1 MVRLGARR
9 HCTRQVNGWAHEDW
23 QDSEGTGGHK
33 YWEMGSE
40 ARKTVPDRVKA
51 KGGTLRDRKTRLNL
65 RLGNGRRHGVY
76 VSISTLST
84 LNCVVCTCMFVCVL
98 MDLARFPKDNANTTP
113 R

>member
-1 MVRLGARR
+1 
-9 HCTRQVNGWAHEDW
+9 VNSWAHEDW

-51 KGGTLRDRKTRLNL
+51 KGGALRDRKTRLNL

-76 VSISTLST
+76 VSMSTLST
-84 LNCVVCTCMFVCVL
+84 LNCVVCVCLCV
-98 MDLARFPKDNANTTP
+98 
-113 R
+113 